1 MKIFNFNIG
10 KQVIFIIYNIY
21 YILLIFIIIMNNKD
35 SQFFLDNQS
44 LLFPNEDMF
53 STFLNMEPEK
63 QQVLLW
69 YLNSK

>member
-44 LLFPNEDMF
+44 LLCPNEDMF